1 MKANRFLL
9 ALFIAIFIHTL
20 LLGLFW
26 FLVSYEEI
34 SDQKPFYKEKR
45 FGITLSEETEIM
57 DTIPSASQ
65 SPTQITESEPSKALS
80 ASTTPIKL
88 QEPSSQISLKHIT
101 EADRE
106 SLPFSV
112 LHHYGDEF
120 FALSAGEQHYI
131 IDNLQKIRKIN
142 EMVGTRLLRERPD
155 DVDPMD
161 NNVVEF
167 ILNPD
172 GRISDLSLE
181 KNRIGT
187 PLDEL
192 TLQTI
197 NLAHPKYPKPDQPTH
212 IRIRVY
218 IIVKE

>member
-1 MKANRFLL
+1 MKPNRFLL
-9 ALFIAIFIHTL
+9 ALLIALVIHTL

-26 FLVSYEEI
+26 FWI
-34 SDQKPFYKEKR
+34 APKPKSDNIPYYKEKR
-45 FGITLSEETEIM
+45 FGITLSEEVEIT
-57 DTIPSASQ
+57 DSIPALTQSHTQSTKPASSAPQ
-65 SPTQITESEPSKALS
+65 S
-80 ASTTPIKL
+80 TPIIPTKS
-88 QEPSSQISLKHIT
+88 QETFSKTLLRHIS
-101 EADRE
+101 EAERD

-120 FALSAGEQHYI
+120 FNLSAGEQHYI

-167 ILNPD
+167 LLNPD
-172 GRISDLSLE
+172 GSISDLTLE

-197 NLAHPKYPKPDQPTH
+197 NLAHSRYPKPEQPTKV
-212 IRIRVY
+212 RIRVY
-218 IIVKE
+218 IIVK

>member
-1 MKANRFLL
+1 MKPNRFLL
-9 ALFIAIFIHTL
+9 ALLIALFIHTL

-26 FLVSYEEI
+26 FWITPKPKSDNISY
-34 SDQKPFYKEKR
+34 YKEKR
-45 FGITLSEETEIM
+45 FGITLSEEAEIA
-57 DTIPSASQ
+57 DSIP
-65 SPTQITESEPSKALS
+65 ALTRS
-80 ASTTPIKL
+80 HT
-88 QEPSSQISLKHIT
+88 HIT
-101 EADRE
+101 EPTRSAPQNTPIIPTKGQETLPKTQLRHINEADRD

-167 ILNPD
+167 LLNPD
-172 GRISDLSLE
+172 GSISGLTLE

-197 NLAHPKYPKPDQPTH
+197 NLAHAKYPKPEQPTKV
-212 IRIRVY
+212 RIRVY
-218 IIVKE
+218 IIVK